1 MYQGYVLNDLHSHT
15 YELFNAASTTEDFKW
30 EALNY
35 AYGVVDEEGDNLA
48 INSKWTVES
57 RSITKCKNLDKIEII
72 GASDV
77 IEYDVET
84 NVEGDVLFPDSI
96 DSFTPSPFTYFTVK
110 GIEKEKQLTLWKV
123 GFTPW
128 PSTFNPK
135 MYRRNAALGDQ
146 WLQAQDE
153 EISAMAPLDMCHMR
167 ARGGFS
173 VWFCERMRYCSTYKE
188 RLSNKQ
194 RITVLEPYLARFQN
208 LNTYAVP
215 RFRSLGIKPFLR

>member
-1 MYQGYVLNDLHSHT
+1 TIQGIKYSDLIHANKKNQMVKLPHT
-15 YELFNAASTTEDFKW
+15 DDF
-30 EALNY
+30 ETALNY

-110 GIEKEKQLTLWKV
+110 GIEKEKTINFVEGRIYTVAKHLRNVDTYRCLLLP
-123 GFTPW
+123 GR
-128 PSTFNPK
+128 PSSNPIPHLLSSLG
-135 MYRRNAALGDQ
+135 RVVAALMGV
-146 WLQAQDE
+146 E
-153 EISAMAPLDMCHMR
+153 C
-167 ARGGFS
+167 
-173 VWFCERMRYCSTYKE
+173 
-188 RLSNKQ
+188 
-194 RITVLEPYLARFQN
+194 VLL
-208 LNTYAVP
+208 
-215 RFRSLGIKPFLR
+215 FLRRLLQTMPT